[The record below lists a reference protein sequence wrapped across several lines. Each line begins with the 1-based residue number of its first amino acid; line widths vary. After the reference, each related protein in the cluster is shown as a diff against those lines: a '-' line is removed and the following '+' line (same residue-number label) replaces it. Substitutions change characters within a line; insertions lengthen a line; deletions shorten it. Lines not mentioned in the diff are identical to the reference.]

1 MKVVFFPDTFAI
13 NKKCSIMIL
22 QKRSVFV
29 IITIVFV
36 IAGYTAK
43 AQTTPWTLERCIEYA
58 RQNNIQ
64 IKSQKIT
71 KELSD
76 FDLEQTRAQRFPTLN
91 FSSNFGVSFQNTTTY
106 NDFMEKTEAT
116 AYSDNYGLNTGVT
129 LYSGGKLNKTIKQKQ
144 IENSAYSYDIEQSAL
159 DIEISVIQAYLQ
171 ILYANESLEIA
182 EKAVAL
188 SQTQVERG
196 QEMYKAGS
204 ISKADLAQMQSQ
216 NASDKHQV
224 TQAKNSLSSAKLSLK
239 QLLELELEENFDVV
253 FTEFDDQQ
261 VLKIIPD
268 LSSVYQSAL
277 NNLPQMKSSALSVES
292 ANTAISVAKTSR
304 LPTLSASASINT
316 GTISSAGTSYFEQLG
331 SKINE
336 NIGLSLSIPIFNN
349 KQIRTN
355 INKAELQS
363 QSAQLQD
370 MSLKKQLL
378 STVESLH
385 NDAVS
390 AQSQYVSAKEQLD
403 AAEASFELVNEQFLA
418 GFKNTIELITEQNNY
433 TNALSTLLQSR
444 YQAVLS
450 LMLLDLYQYQNVN
463 Y

>member
-1 MKVVFFPDTFAI
+1 LKVVFFPDTFAI

>member
-1 MKVVFFPDTFAI
+1 
-13 NKKCSIMIL
+13 MIL
-22 QKRSVFV
+22 KHRSVF
-29 IITIVFV
+29 IITTIVF
-36 IAGYTAK
+36 IMTGYTVK
-43 AQTTPWTLERCIEYA
+43 AQTTPWTLEKCIEYA

-76 FDLEQTRAQRFPTLN
+76 VDLEQTKAQRFPTLN

-106 NDFMEKTEAT
+106 NDFMEKTDAA

-159 DIEISVIQAYLQ
+159 DIEISVVQAYLQ

-182 EKAVAL
+182 KKAVAL

-196 QEMYKAGS
+196 LQMYQAGS
-204 ISKADLAQMQSQ
+204 ISKADLAQLQSQ
-216 NASDKHQV
+216 NAGDKHQL
-224 TQAKNSLSSAKLSLK
+224 TQAKNSLSSAKLTLK
-239 QLLELELEENFDVV
+239 QLLELELEDEFDVV

-268 LSSVYQSAL
+268 LYSVYQAAL

-292 ANTAISVAKTSR
+292 ANMAISVAKASM
-304 LPTLSASASINT
+304 LPTISASASINT
-316 GTISSAGTSYFEQLG
+316 GTISSAGASYFEQLG
-331 SKINE
+331 NKINE
-336 NIGLSLSIPIFNN
+336 NIGLNLSIPIFNN

-363 QSAQLQD
+363 ESAQLQD
-370 MSLKKQLL
+370 ISLKKQLL
-378 STVESLH
+378 STIESLH

-403 AAEASFELVNEQFLA
+403 AAKASFELVNEQFLA
-418 GFKNTIELITEQNNY
+418 GLKNTIELITEQNNY

-444 YQAVLS
+444 FQAVS
-450 LMLLDLYQYQNVN
+450 CLMLLELYQYQNMN
-463 Y
+463 F

>member
-1 MKVVFFPDTFAI
+1 
-13 NKKCSIMIL
+13 MIL
-22 QKRSVFV
+22 KHRSVF
-29 IITIVFV
+29 IITTIVF
-36 IAGYTAK
+36 IMTGYTVK
-43 AQTTPWTLERCIEYA
+43 AQTTPWTLEKCIEYA

-76 FDLEQTRAQRFPTLN
+76 VDLEQTKAQRFPTLN

-106 NDFMEKTEAT
+106 NDFMEKTDAA

-159 DIEISVIQAYLQ
+159 DIEISVVQAYLQ

-182 EKAVAL
+182 KKAVAL

-196 QEMYKAGS
+196 LQMYQAGS
-204 ISKADLAQMQSQ
+204 ISKADLAQLQSQ
-216 NASDKHQV
+216 NAGDKHQL
-224 TQAKNSLSSAKLSLK
+224 TQAKNSLSSAKLTLK
-239 QLLELELEENFDVV
+239 QLLELELEDEFDVV
-253 FTEFDDQQ
+253 FIEFDDQQ

-268 LSSVYQSAL
+268 LYSVYQAAL

-292 ANTAISVAKTSR
+292 ANMAISVAKASM
-304 LPTLSASASINT
+304 LPTISASASINT
-316 GTISSAGTSYFEQLG
+316 GTISSAGASYFEQLG
-331 SKINE
+331 NKINE
-336 NIGLSLSIPIFNN
+336 NIGLNLSIPIFNN

-363 QSAQLQD
+363 ESAQLQD
-370 MSLKKQLL
+370 ISLKKQLL
-378 STVESLH
+378 STIESLH

-403 AAEASFELVNEQFLA
+403 AAKASFELVNEQFLA
-418 GFKNTIELITEQNNY
+418 GLKNTIELITEQNNY

-444 YQAVLS
+444 FQAVS
-450 LMLLDLYQYQNVN
+450 CLMLLELYQYQNMN
-463 Y
+463 F

>member
-1 MKVVFFPDTFAI
+1 
-13 NKKCSIMIL
+13 MIL
-22 QKRSVFV
+22 KHRSVF
-29 IITIVFV
+29 IITTIVF
-36 IAGYTAK
+36 IMTGYTVK
-43 AQTTPWTLERCIEYA
+43 AQTIPWTLEKCIEYA

-76 FDLEQTRAQRFPTLN
+76 VDLEQTKAQRFPTLN

-106 NDFMEKTEAT
+106 NDFMEKTDAA

-159 DIEISVIQAYLQ
+159 DIEISVVQAYLQ

-182 EKAVAL
+182 KKAVAL

-196 QEMYKAGS
+196 LQMYQAGS
-204 ISKADLAQMQSQ
+204 ISKADLAQLQSQ
-216 NASDKHQV
+216 NAGDKHQL
-224 TQAKNSLSSAKLSLK
+224 TQAKNSLSSAKLTLK
-239 QLLELELEENFDVV
+239 QLLELELEEEFDVV

-268 LSSVYQSAL
+268 LYSVYQAAL

-292 ANTAISVAKTSR
+292 ANMAISVAKASM
-304 LPTLSASASINT
+304 LPTISASASINT
-316 GTISSAGTSYFEQLG
+316 GTISSAGASYFEQLG
-331 SKINE
+331 NKINE
-336 NIGLSLSIPIFNN
+336 NIGLNLSIPIFNN

-363 QSAQLQD
+363 ESAQLQD
-370 MSLKKQLL
+370 ISLKKQLL
-378 STVESLH
+378 STIESLH

-403 AAEASFELVNEQFLA
+403 AAKASFELVNEQFLA
-418 GFKNTIELITEQNNY
+418 GLKNTIELITEQNNY

-444 YQAVLS
+444 FQAVS
-450 LMLLDLYQYQNVN
+450 CLMLLELYQYQNMN
-463 Y
+463 F

>member
-1 MKVVFFPDTFAI
+1 
-13 NKKCSIMIL
+13 MIL
-22 QKRSVFV
+22 KHRSVF
-29 IITIVFV
+29 IITTIVF
-36 IAGYTAK
+36 IMTGYTVK
-43 AQTTPWTLERCIEYA
+43 AQTTPWTLEKCIEYA

-76 FDLEQTRAQRFPTLN
+76 VDLEQTKAQRFPTLN

-106 NDFMEKTEAT
+106 NDFMEKTDAA

-159 DIEISVIQAYLQ
+159 DIEISVVQAYLQ

-182 EKAVAL
+182 KKAVAL

-196 QEMYKAGS
+196 LQMFQAGS
-204 ISKADLAQMQSQ
+204 ISKADLAQLQSQ
-216 NASDKHQV
+216 NAGDKHQL
-224 TQAKNSLSSAKLSLK
+224 TQANNSLSSAKLTLK
-239 QLLELELEENFDVV
+239 QLLELELEDEFDVV

-261 VLKIIPD
+261 VLTIIPD
-268 LSSVYQSAL
+268 LYSVYQAAL

-292 ANTAISVAKTSR
+292 ANMAISVAKASM
-304 LPTLSASASINT
+304 LPTISASASINT
-316 GTISSAGTSYFEQLG
+316 GTISSAGASYFEQLG
-331 SKINE
+331 NKINE
-336 NIGLSLSIPIFNN
+336 NIGLNLSIPIFNN

-363 QSAQLQD
+363 ESAQLQD
-370 MSLKKQLL
+370 ISLKKQLL
-378 STVESLH
+378 STIESLH

-403 AAEASFELVNEQFLA
+403 AAKASFELVNEQFLA
-418 GFKNTIELITEQNNY
+418 GLKNTIELITEQNNY

-444 YQAVLS
+444 FQAVS
-450 LMLLDLYQYQNVN
+450 CLMLLELYQYQNMN
-463 Y
+463 F

>member
-1 MKVVFFPDTFAI
+1 
-13 NKKCSIMIL
+13 MIL
-22 QKRSVFV
+22 RQKLVF
-29 IITIVFV
+29 IITTGIFLLLN
-36 IAGYTAK
+36 YSAK
-43 AQTTPWTLERCIEYA
+43 AQTESWSLDKCIEYA

-64 IKSQKIT
+64 IQSQQIS

-76 FDLEQTRAQRFPTLN
+76 VELEQTKAQRFPTLN

-106 NDFMEKTEAT
+106 NDFMEKTDAS

-144 IENSAYSYDIEQSAL
+144 IENSAYSYDIEQSSL

-171 ILYANESLEIA
+171 ILYANESLGIA
-182 EKAVAL
+182 KKAIDL
-188 SQTQVERG
+188 SQNQVERG
-196 QEMYKAGS
+196 LEMYQAGS
-204 ISKADLAQMQSQ
+204 ISKADLAQLQSQ
-216 NASDKHQV
+216 NASDKHQL
-224 TQAKNSLSSAKLSLK
+224 TQAKNALSSTKLTLK
-239 QLLELELEENFDVV
+239 QLLELELEEEFNVV
-253 FTEFDDQQ
+253 FTDFDDQQ

-268 LSSVYQSAL
+268 LSSVYQTAL
-277 NNLPQMKSSALSVES
+277 NNLPQIKSSALSVES
-292 ANTAISVAKTSR
+292 ANMAISIAKASR
-304 LPTLSASASINT
+304 LPTISASASINT
-316 GTISSAGTSYFEQLG
+316 GTISSAGSSYFQQLG

-336 NIGLSLSIPIFNN
+336 NVGINLSIPIFNN
-349 KQIRTN
+349 KQVRTN

-370 MSLKKQLL
+370 ISLKKQLL
-378 STVESLH
+378 STIESIH

-403 AAEASFELVNEQFLA
+403 AAQASFELVNEQFRA
-418 GFKNTIELITEQNNY
+418 GLKNTIELITEQNNY

-444 YQAVLS
+444 FQAVSS

-463 Y
+463 N

>member
-1 MKVVFFPDTFAI
+1 
-13 NKKCSIMIL
+13 MIL
-22 QKRSVFV
+22 RQKLVF
-29 IITIVFV
+29 IITTGIFLLLN
-36 IAGYTAK
+36 YSAK
-43 AQTTPWTLERCIEYA
+43 AQTESWSLDKCIEYA

-64 IKSQKIT
+64 IQSQQIS

-76 FDLEQTRAQRFPTLN
+76 VELEQTKAQRFPTLN

-106 NDFMEKTEAT
+106 NDFMEKTDAS

-144 IENSAYSYDIEQSAL
+144 IENSAYSYDIEQSSL

-171 ILYANESLEIA
+171 ILYANESLGIA
-182 EKAVAL
+182 KKAIDL

-196 QEMYKAGS
+196 LEMYQAGS
-204 ISKADLAQMQSQ
+204 ISKADLAQLQSQ
-216 NASDKHQV
+216 NASDKHQL
-224 TQAKNSLSSAKLSLK
+224 TQAKNALSSTKLTLK
-239 QLLELELEENFDVV
+239 QLLELELEEEFNVV
-253 FTEFDDQQ
+253 FTDFDDQQ

-268 LSSVYQSAL
+268 LSSVYQTAL
-277 NNLPQMKSSALSVES
+277 NNLPQIKSSALSVES
-292 ANTAISVAKTSR
+292 ANMAISIAKASR
-304 LPTLSASASINT
+304 LPTISASASINT
-316 GTISSAGTSYFEQLG
+316 GTISSAGSSYFQQLG

-336 NIGLSLSIPIFNN
+336 NVGINLSIPIFNN
-349 KQIRTN
+349 KQVRTN

-370 MSLKKQLL
+370 ISLKKQLL
-378 STVESLH
+378 STIESIH

-403 AAEASFELVNEQFLA
+403 AAQASFELVNEQFRA
-418 GFKNTIELITEQNNY
+418 GLKNTIELITEQNNY

-444 YQAVLS
+444 FQAVSS

-463 Y
+463 N

>member
-1 MKVVFFPDTFAI
+1 
-13 NKKCSIMIL
+13 MIL
-22 QKRSVFV
+22 RQKFVF
-29 IITIVFV
+29 IITTVTFFLV
-36 IAGYTAK
+36 NNVAK
-43 AQTTPWTLERCIEYA
+43 AQTEPWSLEKCIEYA

-64 IKSQKIT
+64 IQSQQIT

-76 FDLEQTRAQRFPTLN
+76 VDLEQTKAQRFPTLN

-106 NDFMEKTEAT
+106 NDFLEKTDAT

-144 IENSAYSYDIEQSAL
+144 IDNSAYSYDIEQSAL

-182 EKAVAL
+182 KKAMAL

-196 QEMYKAGS
+196 LEMYQAGS
-204 ISKADLAQMQSQ
+204 ISKADLAQLQSQ

-224 TQAKNSLSSAKLSLK
+224 TQAKNTLSSAKLTLK
-239 QLLELELEENFDVV
+239 QLLELELEEKFEVV
-253 FTEFDDQQ
+253 FTDFDDQQ

-268 LSSVYQSAL
+268 LASVYQTAL

-292 ANTAISVAKTSR
+292 ANMAISIAKASR
-304 LPTLSASASINT
+304 LPTISASASINT
-316 GTISSAGTSYFEQLG
+316 GTISSAGSSYFQQLG

-336 NIGLSLSIPIFNN
+336 NVGINLSIPIFNN

-370 MSLKKQLL
+370 ISLKKQLL
-378 STVESLH
+378 STIESIH

-390 AQSQYVSAKEQLD
+390 AQSQYVSATEQLD
-403 AAEASFELVNEQFLA
+403 AAEASFELVNEQFRA
-418 GFKNTIELITEQNNY
+418 GLKNTIELITEQNNY

-444 YQAVLS
+444 FQAILS
-450 LMLLDLYQYQNVN
+450 LMLLDLYQYQNVKN
-463 Y
+463 